1 MKGNASD
8 ILKNEEV
15 SIVAVKMLKEG
26 HTDNDVIG
34 NTCSFFIQLFTKTQ
48 IIILSINCYRLS
60 GRNGLDENDWSKY
73 QHYQFIG
80 GLYPRWATLRNCG
93 VCRTRKF
100 AGFSPQTCG

>member
-34 NTCSFFIQLFTKTQ
+34 NSFFIQLL
-48 IIILSINCYRLS
+48 I
-60 GRNGLDENDWSKY
+60 Y
-73 QHYQFIG
+73 QNSEYNLVHLKPNYFKKQSSSSSF
-80 GLYPRWATLRNCG
+80 LLT
-93 VCRTRKF
+93 
-100 AGFSPQTCG
+100 

>member
-34 NTCSFFIQLFTKTQ
+34 NTCSFFNQLFTKTQ
-48 IIILSINCYRLS
+48 NIILSI
-60 GRNGLDENDWSKY
+60 
-73 QHYQFIG
+73 
-80 GLYPRWATLRNCG
+80 
-93 VCRTRKF
+93 
-100 AGFSPQTCG
+100 

>member
-34 NTCSFFIQLFTKTQ
+34 NSFFIQLFTKTQ
-48 IIILSINCYRLS
+48 NIIQSI
-60 GRNGLDENDWSKY
+60 
-73 QHYQFIG
+73 
-80 GLYPRWATLRNCG
+80 
-93 VCRTRKF
+93 
-100 AGFSPQTCG
+100 